1 MLTHAESIAEEF
13 RRSGE
18 GVDLADSSRYYRF
31 NVSQGMEDM
40 DLDECKD
47 VEKMDAITSGYL
59 RDGDVGNAVVRCAQ
73 RLIAP
78 DHNGGFLKTP

>member
-1 MLTHAESIAEEF
+1 
-13 RRSGE
+13 
-18 GVDLADSSRYYRF
+18 
-31 NVSQGMEDM
+31 M

-59 RDGDVGNAVVRCAQ
+59 RDEDVGNAIVRCAQ

-78 DHNGGFLKTP
+78 DQNGGLLKTP